1 VGEIQGVSAVT
12 DDTRDRVIALEVKV
26 QHLEDKLDKAA
37 TKITEMHDVFM
48 QARGARY
55 VIIAAAAIGGAIAGF
70 MVKFIPWTVGLPK

>member
-1 VGEIQGVSAVT
+1 MREVT

-48 QARGARY
+48 QAKGARW
-55 VIIAAAAIGGAIAGF
+55 VIVAAAGIGGAVAGF
-70 MVKFIPWTVGLPK
+70 MVKLIPWMASVPK

>member
-1 VGEIQGVSAVT
+1 MT

-48 QARGARY
+48 QAKGARW
-55 VIIAAAAIGGAIAGF
+55 VIVAAAGIGGAVAGF
-70 MVKFIPWTVGLPK
+70 TVKFIPWIGTLSK